1 MVESIKSM
9 PALTPLRDR
18 ASAPRPAARKPRLP
32 HPHLAPLPKREG
44 GFVVEK
50 QTAAPAAPAAETSW
64 STAAM
69 PMARPAGRT
78 RIRSSRK
85 TPAER
90 TLRNALRF
98 GLLVNATALLT
109 SRLDAARSVL
119 PWSYGGEELLL
130 ASAVLLSGYV
140 LLILGRRSVDEER

>member
-1 MVESIKSM
+1 MVESIQSM
-9 PALTPLRDR
+9 PAPLRDR
-18 ASAPRPAARKPRLP
+18 PSAPRPKRKPHLP
-32 HPHLAPLPKREG
+32 HPHLAPLPKRENG
-44 GFVVEK
+44 VVVER
-50 QTAAPAAPAAETSW
+50 AAAAATPAVEASW

-78 RIRSSRK
+78 RIRNRRE

-98 GLLVNATALLT
+98 GLLVNAAAVVI
-109 SRLDAARSVL
+109 SRLDAARSVQ

-140 LLILGRRSVDEER
+140 LLILGRRSADQER